1 MALFLT
7 TLLLPETCSRLPLNG
22 FWTIKDL
29 AEEHLAK
36 ALHLVRVYAFPIMP
50 FVCLKAPTF
59 RRFFFDNFHMSQEE
73 AVDSGSSGSGSSSST
88 VVLYSSLNRQYSS
101 TRFRLLL
108 LY

>member
-73 AVDSGSSGSGSSSST
+73 AVDSGSGSSST